1 MSLRN
6 VSRLARTVTLG
17 AVLAAAAAP
26 ASAIVPKQ
34 PDSYAEG
41 REFFLPE
48 LYLSSA
54 NVPLQDALDELPNR
68 EAWQAFERQRDAAG
82 QGRVSAFID
91 PRSGVAT
98 NILGSF
104 PLIPGDGAFNR
115 VSLSDLGRRVGRALT
130 AVDAAAVADAA
141 RALIVEHEALLGL
154 DARQVGELRAVQVA
168 PELWQVSAPQVVD
181 GVTVRDA
188 LFALTI
194 SHGNAVLMGTQT
206 WGNVRA
212 RTQPTLTADEALE
225 IGFAYAGG
233 RSWSDDLQQKPQLEL
248 LPAAPPELQSG
259 EAFAGPLGQGY
270 RHRLAWSFIFQRPPD
285 LARWEALVDAH
296 SGEMLAFQDKNH
308 YVERFVRGGIYP
320 LTNTG
325 ICPTPQTCGVMQ
337 PASPM
342 SFADTAFAAPDDFT
356 NSAGIYNYTSGT
368 ATTTLTGRYVDI
380 VDACGAISASS
391 ATGDIDLGGTNG
403 QHDCTTPGFGGP
415 GNTPASRSA
424 FYEVNKL
431 AEMARGY
438 LPTNTWLQSR
448 LTTNVNINLT
458 CNAFWNG
465 VSINFYRSGGGC
477 GNTGEIAAVFD
488 HEWGHGID
496 DFDANG
502 VLSNSSEAYAD
513 IAAIYRLQASCVGHG
528 FSLGAAGTCGL
539 TADGTGPN
547 RNEAQ
552 TGAAHCNTDCSGVRD
567 ADWGKHLDN
576 TPDTALGF
584 VCTSCLASSGPCG
597 RQVHCAAAPAR
608 QAAWDF
614 VARDLRNP
622 PFNLDSQTAF
632 VVGNRVFYL
641 GSGNIGLW
649 HACTCGAS
657 SDGCGATNG
666 YMQWLAA
673 DDDNG
678 NVSDGTPHM
687 TALHAAFNRHG
698 IACATPTPVNSGCA
712 GAPTGAASLTA
723 TGGAYSA
730 SLSWT
735 GVAGA
740 TSYQVF
746 RSEGYAGCDF
756 GKTKIAETAGT
767 TFTDTQVANGREYY
781 YNVVARGSSSACFG
795 PVSNCV
801 SVTPGGAPTP
811 DFSVACSP
819 SSVSVAQGGSANTT
833 CTVTS
838 LNGFSAAVALSCSG
852 LPAGVSC
859 AFAPGSV
866 TPPSG
871 GSASSTL
878 TISAS
883 GAAATGTTGISVNG
897 TSGADTRTAGVSVT
911 VTGVTPVT
919 LTFTSIAAEDG
930 RTQESSELSNVGGAS
945 NSTATGT
952 AALRAGDLTQDRQY
966 RSIVSFDTSSIPDG
980 ATITSAT
987 LRLVRGGVTG
997 TNPFTTHG
1005 TCQVDIVSGAYGG
1018 STALVASD
1026 FEAASTATAVGS
1038 LSSPAANGSPST
1050 AALNAAGLAAIN
1062 KTGTTQL
1069 KFYFTLD
1076 DNDDGGNDY
1085 VGFYSGDNG
1094 TAANRPTLT
1103 VTYTP

>member
-1 MSLRN
+1 MSPLN
-6 VSRLARTVTLG
+6 VRRAVCG
-17 AVLAAAAAP
+17 ALYAALAASALSAW
-26 ASAIVPKQ
+26 AIVPKQ
-34 PDSYAEG
+34 PDADG

-54 NVPLQDALDELPNR
+54 NVPLQDVLDELPNR
-68 EAWQAFERQRDAAG
+68 AAWQSFDRQRDAAG
-82 QGRVSAFID
+82 LSRVQAFID

-104 PLIPGDGAFNR
+104 PLIPGDGVGNR
-115 VSLSDLGRRVGRALT
+115 VSLADLGRRVGRAVS

-154 DARQVGELRAVQVA
+154 DARQVGALRAVQVS
-168 PELWQVSAPQVVD
+168 PDLWQVSARQVVD
-181 GVTVRDA
+181 GVEVRDA
-188 LFALTI
+188 LLALTV
-194 SHGNAVLMGTQT
+194 SHGNVVLMGTQT
-206 WGNVRA
+206 WGAVET
-212 RTQPTLTADEALE
+212 RTQPTVTADEALE

-233 RSWSDDLQQKPQLEL
+233 RSWSDDLQQKPTLEL
-248 LPAAPPELQSG
+248 LPAAPPEFQSG
-259 EAFAGPLGQGY
+259 EAFAGPLGKGY
-270 RHRLAWSFIFQRPPD
+270 SHRLAWSFVFQRPPD
-285 LARWEALVDAH
+285 LARWELLVDAH
-296 SGEMLAFQDKNH
+296 SGEVLAFQDKNH
-308 YVERFVRGGIYP
+308 YIERFIRGGIYP

-342 SFADTAFAAPDDFT
+342 SFADTAFAAPNNFT

-368 ATTTLTGRYVDI
+368 ATTTLTGVNVDI
-380 VDACGAISASS
+380 VDNCGAISASS

-403 QHDCTTPGFGGP
+403 QHDCTTPGFGGA

-431 AEMARGY
+431 AEMARGW

-465 VSINFYRSGGGC
+465 SSINFYRSGGGC

-488 HEWGHGID
+488 HEWGHGLD

-502 VLSNSSEAYAD
+502 VLSNSSEGYAD

-528 FSLGAAGTCGL
+528 FSVGAAGTCGL

-552 TGAAHCNTDCSGVRD
+552 VGAAHCNTDCSGVRD
-567 ADWGKHLDN
+567 ADWGKHADN

-584 VCTSCLASSGPCG
+584 VCGSCSASSGPCG

-614 VARDLRNP
+614 VARDLRAA

-632 VVGNRVFYL
+632 VIGNRVFYL
-641 GSGNIGLW
+641 GSGNIGTW
-649 HACTCGAS
+649 HACTCGSS

-678 NVSDGTPHM
+678 SVSDGTPHM

-698 IACATPTPVNSGCA
+698 IACATPTPVNSGC
-712 GAPTGAASLTA
+712 GSGPTGTA
-723 TGGAYSA
+723 TLSGSGGNYSA
-730 SLSWT
+730 SLNWT
-735 GVAGA
+735 SVAGA

-756 GKTKIAETAGT
+756 GKAKIAETAST
-767 TFTDTQVANGREYY
+767 SFTDTQVANGRPYY

-795 PVSNCV
+795 PVSNCLT
-801 SVTPGGAPTP
+801 VTPAGTVTP

-819 SSVSVAQGGSANTT
+819 SSVSVAQGGSTNTT

-838 LNGFSAAVALSCSG
+838 INGFNSAVSLACSG

-859 AFAPGSV
+859 SFAPGSV
-866 TPPSG
+866 TPPANG
-871 GSASSTL
+871 TANSTL

-897 TSGADTRTAGVSVT
+897 TSGPDTRSAGVSVT
-911 VTGVTPVT
+911 VTGITPVT
-919 LTFTSIAAEDG
+919 VVFTSVGAQDG
-930 RTQESSELSNVGGAS
+930 RTQESSETSNVGGGS
-945 NSTATGT
+945 NSNNTGT
-952 AALRAGDLTQDRQY
+952 AALRVGDLTQDRQY

-987 LRLVRGGVTG
+987 LRLVRGTLTG

-1005 TCQVDIVSGAYGG
+1005 TCQVDIVTGAYGG
-1018 STALVASD
+1018 STALVDSD

-1076 DNDDGGNDY
+1076 DNDDGGSDY

-1103 VTYTP
+1103 VVYTP